1 MEARA
6 ILKNSPFPDRKMRL
20 LADIVRN
27 KPVTDALNIL
37 SLHKKKLYSSYL
49 YKLIRS
55 AVANWEEKYGE
66 DAPVDIDD
74 LYIKEIRVDKAR
86 MLKRWQTAPR
96 GMARPIRKRFS
107 HVTVVVAPMTPVNE
121 ASQQPTNNEE

>member
-6 ILKNSPFPDRKMRL
+6 ILRNSPFPERKMRL
-20 LADIVRN
+20 LADLVRG
-27 KPVTDALNIL
+27 KSVEEALNIL
-37 SLHKKKLYSSYL
+37 SLHKKRLYSTYL

-55 AVANWEEKYGE
+55 ATANWEEKYSDE
-66 DAPVDIDD
+66 SVDVDS

-86 MLKRWQTAPR
+86 MLRRWQTAPR

-107 HVTVVVAPMTPVNE
+107 HITVVVAPRALPEPVAEE
-121 ASQQPTNNEE
+121 AQTDEE